1 MIHAFVLMNVEPDHI
16 ATAAVRA
23 ADFDGVRSAHS
34 VAGSEADVVV
44 VLAVPSHDE
53 IARVVTEDL
62 ATLEGLVSTRTMIA
76 FRSYTSDEMDAAYEG
91 FGD

>member
-16 ATAAVRA
+16 AQAAVRA
-23 ADFDGVRSAHS
+23 AEFEGVSSAHS

-44 VLAVPSHDE
+44 VLAVASHDE
-53 IARVVTEDL
+53 IAHVVTEEL

-76 FRSYTSDEMDAAYEG
+76 FRSYSSDEIEAAYEG